1 MIAPMS
7 RDYASRSSSPRRNRP
22 GTGPRK
28 RSNKRSG
35 NRSGNRSGKGA
46 QSEQRNIWSA
56 PSFSAGVVFG
66 AGLVLLA
73 SYAPSVFED
82 TVAATRGPVTEPEDI
97 VFEFEDILENGT
109 VEVDPNAYEAKFPGE
124 NPDEPAREYQVQA
137 ISVKSL
143 ADATKITR
151 EIIAMGLPARSE
163 RVDLSSGAWYR
174 VMVGP
179 YQSKR
184 EAERV
189 INRLRERDMTPE
201 IR

>member
-7 RDYASRSSSPRRNRP
+7 RDYASRTAKRSARGPIRP
-22 GTGPRK
+22 QKTRSGTGSRK
-28 RSNKRSG
+28 RPAKRS
-35 NRSGNRSGKGA
+35 A
-46 QSEQRNIWSA
+46 HQEQSIWSA
-56 PSFSAGVVFG
+56 PSFSAGVIFG
-66 AGLVLLA
+66 AALVLLA
-73 SYAPSVFED
+73 GYAPTVFED
-82 TVAATRGPVTEPEDI
+82 TVAAARGPITEPDDI

-109 VEVDPNAYEAKFPGE
+109 VQVDPNAYEAQFPGE
-124 NPDEPAREYQVQA
+124 NPNEPLPEYQVQA
-137 ISVKSL
+137 ISVKSV

-151 EIIAMGLPARSE
+151 ELIALGLPARSE

-179 YQSKR
+179 YHSKR

-189 INRLRERDMTPE
+189 INRLEERNMLPE